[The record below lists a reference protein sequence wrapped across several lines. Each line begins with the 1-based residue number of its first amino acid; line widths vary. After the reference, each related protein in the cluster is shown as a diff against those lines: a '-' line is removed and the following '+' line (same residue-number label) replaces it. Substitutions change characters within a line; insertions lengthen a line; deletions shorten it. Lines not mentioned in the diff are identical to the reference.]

1 MTAMLP
7 EEIWVNQYDP
17 AVLGINVY
25 VLGQI
30 GDPDGNAVTV
40 TMTNT
45 ATGAPVF
52 TARAATRAELGA
64 YEVQMSS
71 QDTSATGGFSLV
83 WHYALSGVAQS
94 LTTAIEIGQFSPD
107 YAALSDSM
115 KTIVESCWHRFAD
128 LFDSPDGG
136 PNLQVYFQ
144 SHFTRGRIAQ
154 LLRIAMGIL
163 NTTAQPYQTYTLD
176 GNGGAT
182 FPVQQWGPLLEQALY
197 VEVVKHLRRS
207 YVEQPMLQGGQVTY
221 EDRRDYMDRWSQVL
235 SDEQQ
240 LLKSQLDTFKIA
252 SMGLGRPAVL
262 VSGGAYGR
270 SPGGFAYMSSHGR
283 PRYYFRT
290 GIY

>member
-17 AVLGINVY
+17 VVLGINVY
-25 VLGQI
+25 VHGQV

-45 ATGAPVF
+45 VTGAPVF
-52 TARAATRAELGA
+52 TARPATRAELGA
-64 YEVQMSS
+64 YEIQMSS
-71 QDTSATGGFSLV
+71 EDTSATGGFTLV
-83 WHYALSGVAQS
+83 WSYALSGVAQS
-94 LTTAIEIGQFSPD
+94 MQTAIEVGQFSPD

-115 KTIVESCWHRFAD
+115 KMIVESCWHRFAD
-128 LFDSPDGG
+128 MFDSPDGG

-270 SPGGFAYMSSHGR
+270 SPGGFAYMSSRGR

-290 GIY
+290 SY

>member
-17 AVLGINVY
+17 VVLGINVY
-25 VLGQI
+25 VRGQV

-40 TMTNT
+40 AMTNRD
-45 ATGAPVF
+45 TGVPVF
-52 TARAATRAELGA
+52 AGRPTTRAALGA
-64 YEVQMSS
+64 YELQMSS
-71 QDTSATGGFSLV
+71 EDTEATGGYALTWS
-83 WHYALSGVAQS
+83 YALSGQAETLV
-94 LTTAIEIGQFSPD
+94 TAVEIGAFSPD
-107 YAALSDSM
+107 YAALSDPM
-115 KTIVESCWHRFAD
+115 KGIVESCWHRFAD

-163 NTTAQPYQTYTLD
+163 NTEAQPHQTYTLD

-182 FPVQQWGPLLEQALY
+182 FPVAQWGPLLEQALY
-197 VEVVKHLRRS
+197 VEVLKHLRRS
-207 YVEQPMLQGGQVTY
+207 YVEQPLLMGGEVTRH
-221 EDRRDYMDRWSQVL
+221 DRRDYMDRWSQVL

-240 LLKSQLDTFKIA
+240 QLKSQLDTFKIA

-270 SPGGFAYMSSHGR
+270 TPGGFAYTSGRGR

-290 GIY
+290 SY

>member
-1 MTAMLP
+1 MTDPLP

-17 AVLGINVY
+17 VVLGINVY
-25 VLGQI
+25 VRGQV

-52 TARAATRAELGA
+52 TARAATRVAPGA
-64 YEVQMSS
+64 YEIQMSS
-71 QDTSATGGFSLV
+71 EDTSATGGFTLV
-83 WHYALSGVAQS
+83 WHYALSGVAQT
-94 LTTAIEIGQFSPD
+94 LTTAIEVGQFSPD
-107 YAALSDSM
+107 YAALSDGM
-115 KTIVESCWHRFAD
+115 KAIVESCWHRFAD
-128 LFDSPDGG
+128 MFDSPDGG

-270 SPGGFAYMSSHGR
+270 NPGGFAYMSSRGR

-290 GIY
+290 SY